1 MIHLAVFCA
10 LVGAV
15 FGLRFKVMVLVP
27 LTAIGGVATVIG
39 GLALGLPAST
49 IAVSIIALAFALQGG
64 YLLGSL
70 TRMTMAALRA
80 PRTATARTSI
90 SSAR

>member
-1 MIHLAVFCA
+1 
-10 LVGAV
+10 
-15 FGLRFKVMVLVP
+15 MVLVP